1 MCNEV
6 NIILGEFKFE
16 IKEDY
21 CDEKGKIYQN
31 NNKNKKIKLFEV
43 ERIKNDNV
51 GQKIKTFSKFFFELQ
66 IILYLII
73 AIVFIVGLIADA
85 SNISLFIFFVIMLGL
100 GLCFIISYYLFLI
113 IFGFG
118 SMVENVNVIKNN
130 LKK

>member
-1 MCNEV
+1 MCNDV

-51 GQKIKTFSKFFFELQ
+51 GQKIKTFSKFFLN
-66 IILYLII
+66 Y
-73 AIVFIVGLIADA
+73 
-85 SNISLFIFFVIMLGL
+85 
-100 GLCFIISYYLFLI
+100 
-113 IFGFG
+113 
-118 SMVENVNVIKNN
+118 K
-130 LKK
+130 